1 MGLLWA
7 VIGGPGPL
15 LLEEPELSLHPEVIQ
30 YLPQMLNR
38 VQRRTGGQIIISTH
52 SSELLKD
59 RGIGLDEVLLLEPG
73 SEGTVVSPASKFEQI
88 AALLRGG
95 ATLADAVLPRTR
107 PADAR
112 QLALF
117 EI

>member
-1 MGLLWA
+1 M
-7 VIGGPGPL
+7 GGPGPL

-30 YLPQMLNR
+30 YIPQMLNR

-52 SSELLKD
+52 SGELLKD
-59 RGIGLDEVLLLEPG
+59 SGIGMDEVLLLEPSG
-73 SEGTVVSPASKFEQI
+73 EGTMVSPASKFGQI
-88 AALLRGG
+88 AALLQGG

-107 PADAR
+107 PVDAR

-117 EI
+117 DP